1 MNQGRFQGHN
11 TNKIMVNREKKGE
24 VERYKQQI
32 KRKSMEARKV
42 YHNND
47 YSSLILPVSI
57 KYVYKADIIRLLL
70 FELKLEPDSNTDRV
84 VEG

>member
-1 MNQGRFQGHN
+1 MTLRVVKY
-11 TNKIMVNREKKGE
+11 TRNK
-24 VERYKQQI
+24 
-32 KRKSMEARKV
+32 
-42 YHNND
+42 D

-84 VEG
+84 VED